1 MRKTT
6 LITTAVSLGL
16 AAFAVQA
23 KPPGK
28 VPPTNDFNDQ
38 LAPMCSCDSTAGE
51 CVVSWTDV
59 NYLGLTISG
68 PVSYGADVERDAAWT
83 ELLDGVE
90 VDKTSSASVD
100 LDDYACDGTECSA
113 IATLPPADYPDGAEV
128 GVSAKVK
135 AFYIGPDGSTPRNFV
150 KDTVQCTI
158 EPPPV

>member
-16 AAFAVQA
+16 AVFAVQA

-28 VPPTNDFNDQ
+28 VPPTNDFTGN
-38 LAPMCSCDSTAGE
+38 LAPTCSCDSTAGQ
-51 CVVSWTDV
+51 CDVSWTDV
-59 NYLGLTISG
+59 NSLGPISG

-83 ELLDGVE
+83 EIVEGVE

-100 LDDYACDGTECSA
+100 LEDYACDGAACSA
-113 IATLPPADYPDGAEV
+113 TATLPAADYPDDAEV

-135 AFYIGPDGSTPRNFV
+135 AFYIGPDGLTPRNFL
-150 KDTVQCTI
+150 KDTVECTI
-158 EPPPV
+158 SPPPA